1 MFQETWTK
9 LSNAGAIALY
19 LQRLRA
25 FSQIWPERKAGS
37 KEGSSF
43 VMFLGWGFLL
53 HLIQITEQQHMS
65 RWREVLWAN
74 ATQRW

>member
-9 LSNAGAIALY
+9 LASAGAIARY

-43 VMFLGWGFLL
+43 VLFLGWGFLL

-65 RWREVLWAN
+65 TLREVLWEN
-74 ATQRW
+74 ATQGW